1 LELDQKPKQDLVWDP
16 FTGDQHRFALPLGFH
31 SEKNLTTNGAVLHA
45 AGDGRHFHVVL
56 VVTHGND
63 PLHTQALVCVY
74 SSESGKWGD
83 LISTPLTS
91 GVWVS
96 MIMPA
101 LLNANFL
108 YWQLNGASFGVLEF
122 DLERQRLAVVLMPTD
137 LYAMAICGFAVTTQA
152 EGGGPCFLI
161 V

>member
-1 LELDQKPKQDLVWDP
+1 
-16 FTGDQHRFALPLGFH
+16 
-31 SEKNLTTNGAVLHA
+31 
-45 AGDGRHFHVVL
+45 
-56 VVTHGND
+56 
-63 PLHTQALVCVY
+63 
-74 SSESGKWGD
+74 
-83 LISTPLTS
+83 
-91 GVWVS
+91 